1 MKRKGPYP
9 LAVPD
14 LEIKRHMTADD
25 LALISPLLD
34 AAARVDGQRALS
46 DHQWL
51 ELVQGGRPGFAAII
65 ARDGGE
71 PPLAYAQVSRG
82 NKAWELQLVVDP
94 RHRDDFARIGAELLR
109 ATLDVI
115 AVEGGGAVY
124 WWVSRATEAHAALA
138 ESVGLSAGRV
148 LHQMRRG
155 LPTGIPY
162 DLETRPFVVGQDE
175 DAWLEVNNAAFR
187 WHPEQGGWTR
197 ETLAT
202 REAEPWFDP
211 ASFRLHERDG
221 RLAGFCWTKVHADQ
235 TPPLGEIYVIA
246 VHPDFHGL
254 GLGPALTLAGLDHLA
269 GKGLTVGML
278 YVDGENTSALGMYG
292 DLGFAVDHSDQAFR
306 GDVAAR

>member
-1 MKRKGPYP
+1 VKRRGPYP

-14 LEIKRHMTADD
+14 LEIKRHMTASDV
-25 LALISPLLD
+25 ALISPLLD
-34 AAARVDGQRALS
+34 AAARADGQRALS

-51 ELVQGGRPGFAAII
+51 ELVQGGRSGFAALI
-65 ARDGGE
+65 ARDDRDR
-71 PPLAYAQVSRG
+71 LVAYAQVSRG
-82 NKAWELQLVVDP
+82 NEAWELQLAVDP
-94 RHRDDFARIGAELLR
+94 GRRDDFARIGTELLP
-109 ATLDVI
+109 AALDVI
-115 AVEGGGAVY
+115 AAEGGGPVY
-124 WWVSRATEAHAALA
+124 WWVSRATEAHVALA
-138 ESVGLSAGRV
+138 ESVGFSAGRV
-148 LHQMRRG
+148 LHQMRRA

-162 DLETRPFVVGQDE
+162 DLETRAFVVGQDE

-211 ASFRLHERDG
+211 AGFRLHERDG

-292 DLGFAVDHSDQAFR
+292 DLGFTVDHSDQAFR
-306 GDVAAR
+306 GDVAPR

>member
-1 MKRKGPYP
+1 
-9 LAVPD
+9 VPD

-34 AAARVDGQRALS
+34 VASRADGQRALS

-51 ELVQGGRPGFAAII
+51 ELVQGGRPGFAGII
-65 ARDGGE
+65 AREEEGR
-71 PPLAYAQVSRG
+71 PVAYAQVSRG
-82 NKAWELQLVVDP
+82 NEAWELQLVVDP
-94 RHRDDFARIGAELLR
+94 GRRDDFTRLGPKLLR
-109 ATLDVI
+109 AGLDMI
-115 AVEGGGAVY
+115 ASEGGGPVY
-124 WWVSRATEAHAALA
+124 WWVSRATDAHVALA

-148 LHQMRRG
+148 LHQMRRA

-162 DLETRPFVVGQDE
+162 ALDTRPFVVGQDE

-202 REAEPWFDP
+202 REAEPWFD
-211 ASFRLHERDG
+211 AAGFRLHEREA

-235 TPPLGEIYVIA
+235 TPALGEIYVIA

-269 GKGLTVGML
+269 GKGITVGML

-292 DLGFAVDHSDQAFR
+292 GLGFTIDHSDQAFR
-306 GDVAAR
+306 GDVAPR